1 MVVNVRDNDAEQPG
15 CLLDGVTQVPGLEDQ
30 GVALPLLPVQRH
42 AGGDQTWVQSVF
54 ITTITITHNRLQT

>member
-1 MVVNVRDNDAEQPG
+1 MVVNVLDNDVEQPG

-42 AGGDQTWVQSVF
+42 AGGDQT
-54 ITTITITHNRLQT
+54 